1 MLNFVHNFRM
11 DPASNYFR
19 ESVLNDVKKMS
30 QEENIETSAL
40 KVEYITMFQ
49 KNGCETLPPHYLGL
63 RNLFVDMSCS
73 KGQAEKRK
81 TRDIGQLFDASIK
94 CFKAWCEDH
103 EKCYGMD
110 WLTDRDSRVPAAD
123 IIFTNLVRE
132 YNVAAWHNPKLDWT
146 AKKIAN
152 EILSHMIEY
161 YTINWQNGSKI
172 EEDMLDD
179 LMYMHEDIH

>member
-1 MLNFVHNFRM
+1 MLNFVHNLRM

-81 TRDIGQLFDASIK
+81 TRDIGQLFGASIK

-103 EKCYGMD
+103 ERRYGMD

-146 AKKIAN
+146 AKKIAD